1 MGHRHENDGI
11 AGKACNDVR
20 DPGPP
25 HQTNL
30 IPFPKSNLPPP
41 RSLDADGEPHLPS
54 APFIP
59 LGNAVAAVVMSLR
72 GGFPKVKITRVDD
85 REETNTTHPR

>member
-11 AGKACNDVR
+11 AGKAGNDVR

-30 IPFPKSNLPPP
+30 IPFPKSNPPP
-41 RSLDADGEPHLPS
+41 RSLAADGEPPLPS
-54 APFIP
+54 AFIQ
-59 LGNAVAAVVMSLR
+59 LSDATQAVVLR
-72 GGFPKVKITRVDD
+72 LARGFPKVRVGRPDGW
-85 REETNTTHPR
+85 EEE

>member
-54 APFIP
+54 AFIQVGEAIAP
-59 LGNAVAAVVMSLR
+59 VLLRLR
-72 GGFPKVKITRVDD
+72 GGFPRIKMRAGT
-85 REETNTTHPR
+85 REEGDDTSPL

>member
-30 IPFPKSNLPPP
+30 ILFPKSTVPPP

-54 APFIP
+54 AFIQV
-59 LGNAVAAVVMSLR
+59 GEAVAPVLLRLR
-72 GGFPKVKITRVDD
+72 GGFPRIKMRADT
-85 REETNTTHPR
+85 REEREDISPR

>member
-30 IPFPKSNLPPP
+30 IPFPKSTVPPP

-54 APFIP
+54 AFIQVGEAIAP
-59 LGNAVAAVVMSLR
+59 VLLRLR
-72 GGFPKVKITRVDD
+72 GGFPRIKMRADTWAGDD
-85 REETNTTHPR
+85 TSPL

>member
-30 IPFPKSNLPPP
+30 IPFPKSNPPP
-41 RSLDADGEPHLPS
+41 SRSLDADGEPHLPS

-72 GGFPKVKITRVDD
+72 GGFPKVKVARADTWEEDD
-85 REETNTTHPR
+85 TSPL

>member
-30 IPFPKSNLPPP
+30 IQFPKSNPPPP

-54 APFIP
+54 AFIDI
-59 LGNAVAAVVMSLR
+59 GSAVAAVVLRLR
-72 GGFPKVKITRVDD
+72 GGFPSVKVMRADTWEEDD
-85 REETNTTHPR
+85 TSPL

>member
-1 MGHRHENDGI
+1 MHKGVENDGI

-30 IPFPKSNLPPP
+30 ILFPKSNPPP

-54 APFIP
+54 AFIP
-59 LGNAVAAVVMSLR
+59 LSDATQAVVLR
-72 GGFPKVKITRVDD
+72 LAKGFPKVKVMRADTWEGED
-85 REETNTTHPR
+85 TSPL

>member
-1 MGHRHENDGI
+1 MHRGVENDGI

-54 APFIP
+54 AFIQIGEAIAP
-59 LGNAVAAVVMSLR
+59 VLLRLR
-72 GGFPKVKITRVDD
+72 GGFPRIKMRADT
-85 REETNTTHPR
+85 REEREDISPL

>member
-30 IPFPKSNLPPP
+30 IPFPKSTVPPP

-54 APFIP
+54 AHFVE
-59 LGNAVAAVVMSLR
+59 LGEATQAVVMRLAK
-72 GGFPKVKITRVDD
+72 GFPRVKVMRADTWEGDD
-85 REETNTTHPR
+85 TSPL

>member
-54 APFIP
+54 AFIP
-59 LGNAVAAVVMSLR
+59 LSDATHAVVLR
-72 GGFPKVKITRVDD
+72 LAKGFPRIKMRADTWEE
-85 REETNTTHPR
+85 REDISPL

>member
-1 MGHRHENDGI
+1 MHRGVENDGI

-30 IPFPKSNLPPP
+30 IPFPKSNPPP

-54 APFIP
+54 AFIP
-59 LGNAVAAVVMSLR
+59 LSDATHAVVLR
-72 GGFPKVKITRVDD
+72 LAKGFPKIKVRAGNLEERDD
-85 REETNTTHPR
+85 TSPL

>member
-54 APFIP
+54 AFIQVGEAIAP
-59 LGNAVAAVVMSLR
+59 VLLRLR
-72 GGFPKVKITRVDD
+72 GGFPRIKMRADT
-85 REETNTTHPR
+85 REEREDISPR

>member
-1 MGHRHENDGI
+1 MGHRYENDGI

-30 IPFPKSNLPPP
+30 ILFPKSNPPP

-54 APFIP
+54 AFISVSEAIAP
-59 LGNAVAAVVMSLR
+59 VMLRLR
-72 GGFPKVKITRVDD
+72 GGFPKIKMRADI
-85 REETNTTHPR
+85 REEREDTSPL